1 MAITREKAR
10 QLRTKRMRY
19 EGKDI
24 QAVRLYDFI
33 GSRGTLDIDVV
44 ARTNYGMQRLVKIG
58 KDAKNIYCITDTK
71 RKIYLTEIRPDVLSD
86 IAEQLGIEEKRMN
99 GRSAII
105 RGRRFGEAKRPD
117 LEQPDFGVINS
128 SSDGSRLFLVT
139 LAHKA
144 RRDYS
149 TMLVWADED
158 YEALD
163 IAAYWCD
170 DNAPEVLA
178 DDYEVSLFITGLV
191 AIYLRTNVLEEDE
204 LKETHDM
211 SDSELLDWAEANMPD
226 LYYDVYHEV
235 EDTNDFR
242 EVYNVHDNGIYT
254 YAKGSSVVEVD
265 PDDYEDV
272 LNDGLY

>member
-33 GSRGTLDIDVV
+33 GSRGPLDIDVV

-99 GRSAII
+99 GRSAMR
-105 RGRRFGEAKRPD
+105 RGRRFGEAKRHD
-117 LEQPDFGVINS
+117 VEQPDFGVINS

-144 RRDYS
+144 QRDYS

-178 DDYEVSLFITGLV
+178 DDYEVSCFITDLV
-191 AIYLRTNVLEEDE
+191 AEYLRNEVLGDEELEEVQGMTPLE
-204 LKETHDM
+204 LC
-211 SDSELLDWAEANMPD
+211 DWAEANMPD

>member
-33 GSRGTLDIDVV
+33 GSRGPLDIDVV

-71 RKIYLTEIRPDVLSD
+71 RRIYLTEIRPDVLSE

-99 GRSAII
+99 GRSAMR
-105 RGRRFGEAKRPD
+105 RGRRFGEAKNQD
-117 LEQPDFGVINS
+117 LDKPDFGVINS
-128 SSDGSRLFLVT
+128 SSDGSSLFLVT
-139 LAHKA
+139 LADKA
-144 RRDYS
+144 QRNYS

-163 IAAYWCD
+163 IAAYWCA
-170 DNAPEVLA
+170 DNAPDVLA
-178 DDYEVSLFITGLV
+178 DDLKVERFLESLV
-191 AIYLRTNVLEEDE
+191 AEYLRNKVLEVDE
-204 LKETHDM
+204 IEETQDM
-211 SDSELLDWAEANMPD
+211 SDGELCDWAEENMSD
-226 LYYDVYHEV
+226 LYYDIRHEM
-235 EDTNDFR
+235 EDTNAFR
-242 EVYNVHDNGIYT
+242 DVYNVHDYGIYT
-254 YAKGSSVVEVD
+254 YAAGTSVVEVD

-272 LNDGLY
+272 LYDGRY

>member
-33 GSRGTLDIDVV
+33 GSRGPLDIDVV

-71 RKIYLTEIRPDVLSD
+71 RKIYLTEIRPDVLSE

-99 GRSAII
+99 GRSAMR
-105 RGRRFGEAKRPD
+105 RGRRFGEAKRQD

-144 RRDYS
+144 QRDYS

-178 DDYEVSLFITGLV
+178 DDYEVSLFITDLV
-191 AIYLRTNVLEEDE
+191 AIYLRTGVLEEDE
-204 LKETHDM
+204 LKETQDM

-226 LYYDVYHEV
+226 LYYDLYHDV

-254 YAKGSSVVEVD
+254 HAEGTSVVEVD

-272 LNDGLY
+272 LYDERY